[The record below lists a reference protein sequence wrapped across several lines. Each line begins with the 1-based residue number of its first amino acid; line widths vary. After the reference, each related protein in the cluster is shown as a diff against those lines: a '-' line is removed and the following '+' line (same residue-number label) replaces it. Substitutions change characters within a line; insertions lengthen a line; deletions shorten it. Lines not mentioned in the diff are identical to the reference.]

1 MNQILLTPLFS
12 NNKKE
17 FNKVK
22 TMDISTTYLGLK
34 LKSPIVCS
42 AGPLSEKVSNI
53 REMEDAGAGA
63 VVLYSI
69 FEEQIEHEQL
79 ELVYHTTAHSES
91 SAEATSYFPEP
102 FDFKL
107 GPEEYL
113 NHIRKAKEAVNIPI
127 IASLNGKSIGG
138 WTDYAKKI
146 EQAGADALELNIY
159 LLPTDPKKFSAE
171 IEKTYIDIVKA
182 VKSTV
187 KIPVAVKMHPF
198 FSSTSYMASQL
209 CSAGADGLVLF
220 NRFYQPDIDL
230 DTLDVVPNV
239 ILSTP
244 MAMRLPL
251 RWIAMLYGRINADLA
266 ATSGIYSAQD
276 VLKMIMAGAKVTMML
291 SSLLKF
297 GIGHVADVTTNLKTW
312 MKEKEYESIDQM
324 RGSMSYMNVDDP
336 AKFERANYMKVLHS
350 YK

>member
-1 MNQILLTPLFS
+1 
-12 NNKKE
+12 
-17 FNKVK
+17 
-22 TMDISTTYLGLK
+22 MDITTTYLGLK

-63 VVLYSI
+63 AVLYSI
-69 FEEQIEHEQL
+69 FEEQIEHDEL
-79 ELVYHTTAHSES
+79 ELDFRTSDHTES
-91 SAEATSYFPEP
+91 FAEATSYLPTP
-102 FDFKL
+102 FEFKL

-113 NHIRKAKEAVNIPI
+113 DHIRKAKEAVDIPI

-138 WTDYAKKI
+138 WTDYAKKM
-146 EQAGADALELNIY
+146 EQAGANALELNIY
-159 LLPTDPKKFSAE
+159 LLPTDINKAGSE
-171 IEKTYIDIVKA
+171 VEKTYTEIVKA
-182 VKSTV
+182 VKSIV
-187 KIPVAVKMHPF
+187 KIPIAVKMHPF
-198 FSSTSYMASQL
+198 FSSISYMAAQL
-209 CSAGADGLVLF
+209 SKAGADGLVMF

-230 DTLDVVPNV
+230 ETLEVVPNV

-251 RWIAMLYGRINADLA
+251 RWIAMMYRKINADLA
-266 ATSGIYSAQD
+266 ATSGIYTAED
-276 VLKMIMAGAKVTMML
+276 IIKMIMAGAKVTQML

-297 GIGHVADVTTNLKTW
+297 GIGHIADVTTNLKSW
-312 MKEKEYESIDQM
+312 MEEKEYESIEQM

-336 AKFERANYMKVLHS
+336 SKFERANYMKVLNS

>member
-1 MNQILLTPLFS
+1 
-12 NNKKE
+12 
-17 FNKVK
+17 
-22 TMDISTTYLGLK
+22 MDITTTYLGLK
-34 LKSPIVCS
+34 LKSPIVPS
-42 AGPLSEKVSNI
+42 AGPLSEKISNI

-79 ELVYHTTAHSES
+79 ELHHHTSAHTES
-91 SAEATSYFPEP
+91 FAEATSYLPET
-102 FDFKL
+102 FDFKT
-107 GPEEYL
+107 GPDEYL
-113 NHIRKAKEAVNIPI
+113 DHIRKAKEAVDIPI

-138 WTDYAKKI
+138 WTEYAKKM

-159 LLPTDPKKFSAE
+159 LLPTDAKKSGSE
-171 IEKTYIDIVKA
+171 IEKTYVDIVKA

-187 KIPVAVKMHPF
+187 KIPFAVKMHPF
-198 FSSTSYMASQL
+198 FSSISNMAAELSN
-209 CSAGADGLVLF
+209 AGASGLVMF

-230 DTLDVVPNV
+230 ETLDVVPNV

-251 RWIAMLYGRINADLA
+251 RWIAMMYGKVNADLA
-266 ATSGIYSAQD
+266 ATSGIYTAED
-276 VLKMIMAGAKVTMML
+276 VLKMVMAGAKVTQML

-297 GIGHVADVTTNLKTW
+297 GIGHIADVTTNLKSW
-312 MKEKEYESIDQM
+312 MEEKEYESIEQM
-324 RGSMSYMNVDDP
+324 RGSMSYMNIDDP

>member
-1 MNQILLTPLFS
+1 
-12 NNKKE
+12 
-17 FNKVK
+17 
-22 TMDISTTYLGLK
+22 MDITTTYLGLK
-34 LKSPIVCS
+34 LKSPIVSS
-42 AGPLSEKVSNI
+42 AGPLSEKISNI

-79 ELVYHTTAHSES
+79 ELHHHTSLHSES
-91 SAEATSYFPEP
+91 FAEATSYLPEP
-102 FDFKL
+102 FEFKL
-107 GPEEYL
+107 GPDEYL
-113 NHIRKAKEAVNIPI
+113 NHIRKAKEAVDIPI

-138 WTDYAKKI
+138 WTDYAKKM

-159 LLPTDPKKFSAE
+159 LLPTDGKKSGSE
-171 IEKTYIDIVKA
+171 IEKTYIEIVKA
-182 VKSTV
+182 VKSNV
-187 KIPVAVKMHPF
+187 KIPFAVKMHPF
-198 FSSTSYMASQL
+198 FSSTSYMATELSN
-209 CSAGADGLVLF
+209 AGASGLVMF

-230 DTLDVVPNV
+230 ETLDVVPNV

-251 RWIAMLYGRINADLA
+251 RWIAMLYGKVNADLA
-266 ATSGIYSAQD
+266 ATSGIYSAED
-276 VLKMIMAGAKVTMML
+276 VLKMVMAGAKVTQML
-291 SSLLKF
+291 SALLKF
-297 GIGHVADVTTNLKTW
+297 GIGHIADVTTNLKAW
-312 MKEKEYESIDQM
+312 MEEKEYESIEQM